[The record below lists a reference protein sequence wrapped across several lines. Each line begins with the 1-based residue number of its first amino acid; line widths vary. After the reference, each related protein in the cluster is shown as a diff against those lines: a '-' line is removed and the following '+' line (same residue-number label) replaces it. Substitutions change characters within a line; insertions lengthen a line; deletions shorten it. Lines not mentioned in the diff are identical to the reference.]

1 MDVMWCQRMQLYNP
15 YFLSH
20 MFLNL
25 CSLLKLLWNGAFA
38 VRHLKFWL
46 LHVSFVIISIKMW
59 FLVSQWSFEKDLGSR
74 RLPLSI
80 LKSCFMSNVLA
91 LLILLLIWYSLL
103 LCLSTV
109 IICIFLNVTRRTPAD
124 ITVLMTWSAKE
135 HYRTVKPELQCSF
148 SLRFVVLLMV
158 CDVLL

>member
-15 YFLSH
+15 YSLLH

-38 VRHLKFWL
+38 VRHHKFWL
-46 LHVSFVIISIKMW
+46 LSFVIIGIKMW

-74 RLPLSI
+74 RLPILSI
-80 LKSCFMSNVLA
+80 LKSCFMSDVLA
-91 LLILLLIWYSLL
+91 LLILLLIGYLLL

-124 ITVLMTWSAKE
+124 ITVLMTWSVKE

-158 CDVLL
+158 CGVLL

>member
-15 YFLSH
+15 YSLLH

-38 VRHLKFWL
+38 VRHHKFWL
-46 LHVSFVIISIKMW
+46 LSFVIIGIKMW

-74 RLPLSI
+74 RLPILSI
-80 LKSCFMSNVLA
+80 LKSCFMSDVLA
-91 LLILLLIWYSLL
+91 LLILLPIGYSLL

-124 ITVLMTWSAKE
+124 ITVLMTWSVKE

-158 CDVLL
+158 CGVLL